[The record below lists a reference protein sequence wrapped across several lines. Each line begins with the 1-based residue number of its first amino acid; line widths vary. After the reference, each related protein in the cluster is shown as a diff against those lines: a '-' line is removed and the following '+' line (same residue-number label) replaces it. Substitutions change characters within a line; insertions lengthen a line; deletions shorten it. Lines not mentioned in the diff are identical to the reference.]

1 MPAAAFYVLAL
12 FLYMS
17 SLIITVQEE
26 ERPMLLSHKTK
37 IKLKNNESN
46 ILGHMNYAAY
56 KLWNVCNYERRNYR
70 ELELN
75 QYPDWYYQ
83 KKAHK
88 DDLWFKSLP
97 SQTAQEVCKQLDKA
111 WKSYHAL
118 LKSGGIENPNPP
130 RFKQEN
136 MEITYMQNG
145 IKHEAGSRK
154 VRLSLPK
161 KLKEYMKSEYG
172 IEDKYLYL
180 ENEIFRD
187 TDVIKQIKIYPPE
200 NGESE
205 IIVIYEVADPEY
217 MEDNGQYLSID
228 LGLHNLITCYD
239 STGRSFIVGRQYQN
253 ICYRYEK
260 EIARVQSQW
269 SRIQSS
275 KGIKYPKTSKHLE
288 RLYEKKS
295 CSIHDYLHKITRYI
309 ADYCHDNDIHTVVIG
324 DIRNIRKEKNLGDS
338 VNLKLH
344 SLPYVKI
351 YAMLE
356 YKLQIYGIRMVRQN
370 EAYSSQCGPNT
381 ERVCAEDA
389 VKGNRIK
396 RGLYQEDQNI
406 YNADALG
413 AYNILRKYLYEHQID
428 MHISETGLSSTV
440 VIQAAV

>member
-288 RLYEKKS
+288 RLYEKKN
-295 CSIHDYLHKITRYI
+295 CSIHDYLHKVTRYI

-324 DIRNIRKEKNLGDS
+324 DIRNIRKGKNLGDS

-370 EAYSSQCGPNT
+370 EAYSSQCGPHT
-381 ERVCAEDA
+381 ERVCAEEA
-389 VKGNRIK
+389 VKKNRIK

>member
-1 MPAAAFYVLAL
+1 M
-12 FLYMS
+12 
-17 SLIITVQEE
+17 
-26 ERPMLLSHKTK
+26 RLSHKTK
-37 IKLKNNESN
+37 IKLKSNESN

-88 DDLWFKSLP
+88 NDLWFKSLP

-130 RFKQEN
+130 RFKREN

-145 IKHEAGSRK
+145 IKHEAGSNE
-154 VRLSLPK
+154 VRLSLPE
-161 KLKEYMKSEYG
+161 KLKKYMKSEYG

-180 ENEIFRD
+180 ENEIFRE
-187 TDVIKQIKIYPPE
+187 TDVIKQIKVYPPE
-200 NGESE
+200 DGESE
-205 IIVIYEVADPEY
+205 IIVIYEIDDTEY
-217 MEDNGQYLSID
+217 MEDNRHYLSID
-228 LGLHNLITCYD
+228 LGLHNLLTCYD
-239 STGRSFIVGRQYQN
+239 SKGRSFIVGRQYQN
-253 ICYRYEK
+253 ICYRYES

-275 KGIKYPKTSKHLE
+275 QGIKYPKTSKHLE
-288 RLYEKKS
+288 RLYEKKNS
-295 CSIHDYLHKITRYI
+295 SIHDYLHKITRHI

-324 DIRNIRKEKNLGDS
+324 DIRNIRKGKNLGDS

-344 SLPYVKI
+344 SLPYAKI
-351 YAMLE
+351 YGMLE
-356 YKLQIYGIRMVRQN
+356 YKLQLNGIRMIRQN

-381 ERVCAEDA
+381 EGVCAQEA

-413 AYNILRKYLYEHQID
+413 AYNILRKYLHEHQID

>member
-1 MPAAAFYVLAL
+1 
-12 FLYMS
+12 
-17 SLIITVQEE
+17 
-26 ERPMLLSHKTK
+26 MLLSHKTK

-180 ENEIFRD
+180 ENEIFRE
-187 TDVIKQIKIYPPE
+187 TDVIKQIKVYPPE
-200 NGESE
+200 DGESE

-217 MEDNGQYLSID
+217 MEDNGHYLSID
-228 LGLHNLITCYD
+228 LGLHNLLTCYD

-253 ICYRYEK
+253 ICYRYES

-288 RLYEKKS
+288 RLYEKKNS
-295 CSIHDYLHKITRYI
+295 SIHDYLHKITRYI

-324 DIRNIRKEKNLGDS
+324 DIRNIRKGKNLGDS

-344 SLPYVKI
+344 SLPYAKI
-351 YAMLE
+351 YGMLE
-356 YKLQIYGIRMVRQN
+356 YKLQLNGIRMVRQN

-381 ERVCAEDA
+381 ERGCAQEA
-389 VKGNRIK
+389 VKENRIK

-413 AYNILRKYLYEHQID
+413 AYNILKKYLYENQID
-428 MHISETGLSSTV
+428 VYISETGLSSTV

>member
-1 MPAAAFYVLAL
+1 M
-12 FLYMS
+12 
-17 SLIITVQEE
+17 
-26 ERPMLLSHKTK
+26 RLSHKTK
-37 IKLKNNESN
+37 IKLKDNESN

-70 ELELN
+70 KLELKE
-75 QYPDWYYQ
+75 YPDWYYQ

-118 LKSGGIENPNPP
+118 LQSGGIKNPNPP

-145 IKHEAGSRK
+145 IRHEAGSGK
-154 VRLSLPK
+154 VRLTLPK

-180 ENEIFRD
+180 ENEIFQD
-187 TDVIKQIKIYPPE
+187 TDVIKQIRIYPPE

-217 MEDNGQYLSID
+217 MEDNGHYLSID
-228 LGLHNLITCYD
+228 PGLYNLFTCYD
-239 STGRSFIVGRQYQN
+239 SSGRSFILGRQYLN

-269 SRIQSS
+269 SLIQSS
-275 KGIKYPKTSKHLE
+275 KGVKYPKTSKHIQK
-288 RLYEKKS
+288 LYENKR
-295 CSIHDYLHKITRYI
+295 CSIHDYLHKVTRYI
-309 ADYCHDNDIHTVVIG
+309 ADYCHDNDIHRVIIG
-324 DIRNIRKEKNLGDS
+324 DIRNIRKGKNLGDS
-338 VNLKLH
+338 TNQKMN
-344 SLPYVKI
+344 SLPYAVI
-351 YAMLE
+351 YMMLE
-356 YKLQIYGIRMVRQN
+356 YKLQLYGIRMIRQN
-370 EAYSSQCGPNT
+370 EAYSSQCGPHT
-381 ERVCAEDA
+381 ERVCAEEA
-389 VKGNRIK
+389 IKGNRIK
-396 RGLYQEDQNI
+396 RGLYQEGQNI
-406 YNADALG
+406 YNADALR
-413 AYNILRKYLYEHQID
+413 AYNILRKYLYENQID
-428 MHISETGLSSTV
+428 MHIPETGLSSAM

>member
-1 MPAAAFYVLAL
+1 M
-12 FLYMS
+12 
-17 SLIITVQEE
+17 
-26 ERPMLLSHKTK
+26 RLSHKTK
-37 IKLKNNESN
+37 IKLKSNESN

-88 DDLWFKSLP
+88 NDLWFKSLP

-145 IKHEAGSRK
+145 IKHEAGSNE
-154 VRLSLPK
+154 VRLSLPE
-161 KLKEYMKSEYG
+161 KLKKYMKSEYG

-180 ENEIFRD
+180 ENEIFRE
-187 TDVIKQIKIYPPE
+187 TDVIKQIKVYPPE
-200 NGESE
+200 DGESE
-205 IIVIYEVADPEY
+205 IIVIYEIDDTEY
-217 MEDNGQYLSID
+217 MEDNGHYLSID
-228 LGLHNLITCYD
+228 LGLHNLLTCYD

-253 ICYRYEK
+253 ICYRYES

-275 KGIKYPKTSKHLE
+275 QGIKYPKTSKHLE
-288 RLYEKKS
+288 RLYEKKNS
-295 CSIHDYLHKITRYI
+295 SIHDYLHKITRHI

-324 DIRNIRKEKNLGDS
+324 DIRNIRKGKNLGDS

-344 SLPYVKI
+344 SLPYAKI
-351 YAMLE
+351 YGMLE
-356 YKLQIYGIRMVRQN
+356 YKLQLNGIRMIRQN

-381 ERVCAEDA
+381 ERVCAQET

-413 AYNILRKYLYEHQID
+413 AYNILRKYLHEHQID
-428 MHISETGLSSTV
+428 MHISETGLSATV

>member
-1 MPAAAFYVLAL
+1 M
-12 FLYMS
+12 
-17 SLIITVQEE
+17 
-26 ERPMLLSHKTK
+26 RLSHKTK

-118 LKSGGIENPNPP
+118 LKSRGIENPNPP

-187 TDVIKQIKIYPPE
+187 TDVIKQIKVYPPE

-217 MEDNGQYLSID
+217 MEDNGHYLSID
-228 LGLHNLITCYD
+228 LGLHNLLTCYD

-275 KGIKYPKTSKHLE
+275 QGIKYPKTSKHLE
-288 RLYEKKS
+288 RLYEKKN
-295 CSIHDYLHKITRYI
+295 CSIHD
-309 ADYCHDNDIHTVVIG
+309 
-324 DIRNIRKEKNLGDS
+324 
-338 VNLKLH
+338 
-344 SLPYVKI
+344 
-351 YAMLE
+351 
-356 YKLQIYGIRMVRQN
+356 
-370 EAYSSQCGPNT
+370 
-381 ERVCAEDA
+381 
-389 VKGNRIK
+389 
-396 RGLYQEDQNI
+396 
-406 YNADALG
+406 
-413 AYNILRKYLYEHQID
+413 
-428 MHISETGLSSTV
+428 
-440 VIQAAV
+440 